1 MMNDDLELQ
10 RWLTNHRN
18 SIRRGEPENHFD
30 IDTLA
35 RHATA
40 QLSAAKSKSV
50 VEHLLV
56 CDDGRCPA
64 FVREQIESAEA
75 AAQLLYPAREDDA
88 GRAHTFQCRDML
100 WETFQQIA
108 DELGTNID
116 QVLDEAM
123 QAYAQHRGM
132 IESPTGKRSQE
143 EPSMRPPAARAA
155 APQEAER
162 GMREPAQYAGHAV
175 EMREDPALLRSDEYD
190 PLSDSQAGVTSEAPV
205 PSSYS
210 EEESY
215 ALTAP
220 RKKVTLPVNAPA
232 MARPNTTP
240 APMRPYAPV
249 SDMVRSPQGRP
260 HPTPPPMARAAP
272 LQGPTLSRLTG
283 NAPPPAR
290 SAPGPAAGRGGT
302 MPPQQ
307 VQQVRRSG
315 RPAMPS
321 DRPTTRAPYDEPP
334 PSSRGQPPPLPR
346 GLPDTAKLA
355 PKGPTGARLAIVYQN
370 QPVEVTRDRWIIG
383 RSKSQADLRVDDSN
397 VSRQHAAIERVNGVW
412 YVVDLGSTNGVWV
425 GGERVARRALVDGDV
440 IEITTHQLRI
450 RLS

>member
-1 MMNDDLELQ
+1 MNDDLELQ

-30 IDTLA
+30 IDTLS

-40 QLSAAKSKSV
+40 QLSPAKSKSV

-75 AAQLLYPAREDDA
+75 AAQLLYPPRADDA
-88 GRAHTFQCRDML
+88 GRAHTFQCRDVL
-100 WETFQQIA
+100 WDTFQQIA
-108 DELGTNID
+108 NELGTNVD

-132 IESPTGKRSQE
+132 IESPTGRRAE
-143 EPSMRPPAARAA
+143 EHRAEH
-155 APQEAER
+155 PREADR
-162 GMREPAQYAGHAV
+162 GMREPAHYAGRPV
-175 EMREDPALLRSDEYD
+175 EMHEDVSSVHADAE
-190 PLSDSQAGVTSEAPV
+190 PLGDSEAGITSEAPV

-220 RKKVTLPVNAPA
+220 RKKVTLPVNAPGMRA
-232 MARPNTTP
+232 PAG

-249 SDMVRSPQGRP
+249 SDMVRSPAR
-260 HPTPPPMARAAP
+260 HPTPPPPPMARAAP
-272 LQGPTLSRLTG
+272 LPGPSLSRLTG
-283 NAPPPAR
+283 SAPPPGR
-290 SAPGPAAGRGGT
+290 SAAPRAAAG
-302 MPPQQ
+302 MPQQ
-307 VQQVRRSG
+307 SQQVRRSG
-315 RPAMPS
+315 RPAMPT
-321 DRPTTRAPYDEPP
+321 DRPTSRAPYGDEAP
-334 PSSRGQPPPLPR
+334 PSSRGQPPPLPPR
-346 GLPDTAKLA
+346 QLSAETAKVG
-355 PKGPTGARLAIVYQN
+355 PKGPLGARLAIVYQN
-370 QPVEVTRDRWIIG
+370 QSMEVTRERWIIG
-383 RSKSQADLRVDDSN
+383 RSKSQADTRVDDSN

-425 GGERVARRALVDGDV
+425 GGERVVRRALVDGDV

-450 RLS
+450 RLT

>member
-40 QLSAAKSKSV
+40 QLSPAKSKSV

-64 FVREQIESAEA
+64 FVREQIESAEV
-75 AAQLLYPAREDDA
+75 AAQLLYPAPAEDDA

-100 WETFQQIA
+100 WDTFQQIA
-108 DELGTNID
+108 AELGTNVD

-132 IESPTGKRSQE
+132 LESPTGKRA
-143 EPSMRPPAARAA
+143 PAAPEGERMTRGPAA
-155 APQEAER
+155 
-162 GMREPAQYAGHAV
+162 YAGREV
-175 EMREDPALLRSDEYD
+175 EMREEPALLRSDEYD

-220 RKKVTLPVNAPA
+220 RKKVTLPVNAPG
-232 MARPNTTP
+232 MARPA

-249 SDMVRSPQGRP
+249 SDMVRSPHARP

-272 LQGPTLSRLTG
+272 LPGPNLSRLTG
-283 NAPPPAR
+283 SVPPAAR
-290 SAPGPAAGRGGT
+290 SAPAAARSAPAPARGGS
-302 MPPQQ
+302 MQSQQ
-307 VQQVRRSG
+307 SQQVRRSG
-315 RPAMPS
+315 RPAMPT
-321 DRPTTRAPYDEPP
+321 DRPTTRAPYDEAP

-346 GLPDTAKLA
+346 QLSAETARVG
-355 PKGPTGARLAIVYQN
+355 PKGPPGARLAIVYQN

-425 GGERVARRALVDGDV
+425 GGERVVRRALVDGDV
-440 IEITTHQLRI
+440 IEITTHQLQI
-450 RLS
+450 RLT